1 MVIRFMPL
9 VTALAPLIGVNLAY
23 WIGVQYDNL
32 PSCIPYIDGCTS
44 ISSAGRYPPGDRL
57 FRAVMLPQAVWLII
71 TWHFT
76 AAWLKTLG
84 RSRGAALTV
93 EISGLLGGAALILY
107 VSYLASNDPFYEVMR
122 RYGIYL
128 YFVGTVVAQIAVT
141 FALRPSGLRKVMMW
155 IIAMPFLLG
164 IYNLIQKNFISDLNS
179 IENRIEWIV
188 SLLMHIW
195 FIVLYVAWRKSNFK
209 VVPRTSQTLY

>member
-9 VTALAPLIGVNLAY
+9 VAALAPLIGVNLAY
-23 WIGVQYDNL
+23 WIGVQYENL

-44 ISSAGRYPPGDRL
+44 ISSTGRYPPGDRL
-57 FRAVMLPQAVWLII
+57 FRAVMLPQAVWLIV

-76 AAWLKTLG
+76 AAWLKTMG
-84 RSRGAALTV
+84 RPRGAALTV
-93 EISGLLGGAALILY
+93 EISGLIGAAALILY

-128 YFVGTVVAQIAVT
+128 YFAGTVIAQIAVT
-141 FALRPSGLRKVMMW
+141 LVLRPSGLRKVMIW
-155 IIAMPFLLG
+155 IVAMPFVLG
-164 IYNLIQKNFISDLNS
+164 IYNLVQKTFIADLNS

-188 SLLMHIW
+188 SLLMQAW
-195 FIVLYVAWRKSNFK
+195 FIALYVAWRRSNFK